1 MKTTWKQIPADL
13 GHALWQAYRA
23 DMLKNEGRII
33 GVHESF
39 SDPRGAYGEPCM
51 MTVVG
56 AGSPLLRLETTWTAA
71 DRSDAKTVHYLPEFA
86 DDNED

>member
-1 MKTTWKQIPADL
+1 MKTTWKRIPPDI

-23 DMLKNEGRII
+23 DMLKKEGGII

-39 SDPRGAYGEPCM
+39 SDPDGAHGDPSM

-56 AGSPLLRLETTWTAA
+56 AGSPLLRLETTWTAE
-71 DRSDAKTVHYLPEFA
+71 DRSDAKTTHYLPTFA
-86 DDNED
+86 DDED